1 MNRKRSLMER
11 LGLAITSGESD
22 TELAVTDDQPAGD
35 AWFDDEGEPDA
46 DPWLDAESDVEPAA
60 DDAAPDQATDTD
72 PDVAVQS
79 DVVTNQLTDPQGDQ
93 SVGDA
98 PPEVAPSDQSEAA
111 PSDQPEA
118 ASPPPPPD
126 PVSELLAGSDEEL
139 EAQLAEAQQQ
149 VEEAAAELEQWN
161 QRQGE
166 LRRTRAL
173 AQQRVSELRPQRVE
187 LLAEVLLHGNK
198 RAKDRLDRLT
208 RDLRE
213 LESIVDDYAQVLA
226 VASREGAE
234 LLARVAHHS
243 ATVRQLQARLKAR
256 QLVRQAQEVDQAIVA
271 LLGELARAQQL
282 VEELALLMPTAQQYL
297 NQFRRGGGDLP
308 IRLSLAYH
316 CRTMGMG
323 SILDLPPYSPQSS
336 RPLAVQIGELLAN
349 LLKPTTDNSEVPD
362 AILQRAAME
371 GAATPE

>member
-1 MNRKRSLMER
+1 MTRKRSLMER

-60 DDAAPDQATDTD
+60 DDAALGQAADTD
-72 PDVAVQS
+72 PDAIAESGVA
-79 DVVTNQLTDPQGDQ
+79 DNQLTDPADQ

-98 PPEVAPSDQSEAA
+98 PPEVAPSDRSEAA

-139 EAQLAEAQQQ
+139 EAAIRQAQAEADAA
-149 VEEAAAELEQWN
+149 VEELEQWN
-161 QRQGE
+161 QRQDE
-166 LRRTRAL
+166 LRQTREKAKERI
-173 AQQRVSELRPQRVE
+173 AELRPRRAA
-187 LLAEVLLHGNK
+187 LLAELLLRGNK
-198 RAKDRLDRLT
+198 RAKDQLDRLT

-213 LESIVDDYAQVLA
+213 LESIDDDYAQVLA

-256 QLVRQAQEVDQAIVA
+256 QLVRQAQEVDRAIGEFLRSLAAMRQA
-271 LLGELARAQQL
+271 
-282 VEELALLMPTAQQYL
+282 VEELVPLLDEPSRRYL
-297 NQFRRGGGDLP
+297 DQFRTDLP
-308 IRLSLAYH
+308 VRLALHHHA
-316 CRTMGMG
+316 RAVGMTG
-323 SILDLPPYSPQSS
+323 VLDLPPFEPRVA
-336 RPLAVQIGELLAN
+336 RPLSVQLAGLLTDLQPSHGGGNKEVTNAELHG
-349 LLKPTTDNSEVPD
+349 PD
-362 AILQRAAME
+362 ASGTAA
-371 GAATPE
+371 AAQ

>member
-1 MNRKRSLMER
+1 MPTRKRILSDEPE
-11 LGLAITSGESD
+11 LAITDEFEID
-22 TELAVTDDQPAGD
+22 NNEP
-35 AWFDDEGEPDA
+35 WFDAEDEP
-46 DPWLDAESDVEPAA
+46 SDVPWPGDDAGPA
-60 DDAAPDQATDTD
+60 DDVPDQATDTD
-72 PDVAVQS
+72 PDVAV
-79 DVVTNQLTDPQGDQ
+79 DVADNQLTDPADQ

-161 QRQGE
+161 QRQDE
-166 LRRTRAL
+166 LRQTRAL
-173 AQQRVSELRPQRVE
+173 AQQRIAELRPKRAE
-187 LLAEVLLHGNK
+187 LLAELLLRNNR
-198 RAKDRLDRLT
+198 RAKDQLDRLT

-243 ATVRQLQARLKAR
+243 AVVRQLQARLKAR
-256 QLVRQAQEVDQAIVA
+256 QLVRQARAADEAAVA
-271 LLGELARAQQL
+271 FLRELAGVRQC
-282 VEELALLMPTAQQYL
+282 VEELMPLVPTAQQYL

-316 CRTMGMG
+316 CRALGMAG
-323 SILDLPPYSPQSS
+323 ILDLPPYTPQSA
-336 RPLAVQIGELLAN
+336 RPLAVQLADLLVSLQAGHGKEVTDAELHG
-349 LLKPTTDNSEVPD
+349 TDAPGT
-362 AILQRAAME
+362 AA
-371 GAATPE
+371 AAQ

>member
-234 LLARVAHHS
+234 LLARVARHS

-256 QLVRQAQEVDQAIVA
+256 QLVRQAQEVDRAIGEFLRSLAAMRQA
-271 LLGELARAQQL
+271 L
-282 VEELALLMPTAQQYL
+282 EELMPLLPDSVKPYL
-297 NQFRRGGGDLP
+297 DRFRTDLP
-308 IRLSLAYH
+308 TRLALSYHTRSLG
-316 CRTMGMG
+316 RP
-323 SILDLPPYSPQSS
+323 SVLDLPPFEPRSA
-336 RPLAVQIGELLAN
+336 RPLTVQLADLLYSLQVGHGEGSKEVAN
-349 LLKPTTDNSEVPD
+349 AELHGPD
-362 AILQRAAME
+362 APGTAA
-371 GAATPE
+371 AAQ